1 MTMAHTVSTGVIA
14 PLTGII
20 QEMHCEGDRISLPDQ
35 SQSTSTVHAK
45 LTTLISTLPHPV
57 NTVLAR
63 EARNISYFT
72 QRNTLIA
79 TRQLSLCLEVGNP
92 KLSMFKCVHQAL
104 HFFLSNTNLKGR
116 YSRCWCLVEV

>member
-1 MTMAHTVSTGVIA
+1 MMAHTVSTAVIA

-20 QEMHCEGDRISLPDQ
+20 QAMHCEGDRISLLDQ

-79 TRQLSLCLEVGNP
+79 TRQLSLCLEVGNL
-92 KLSMFKCVHQAL
+92 KLSTFKCVHQAL
-104 HFFLSNTNLKGR
+104 HFFS
-116 YSRCWCLVEV
+116 